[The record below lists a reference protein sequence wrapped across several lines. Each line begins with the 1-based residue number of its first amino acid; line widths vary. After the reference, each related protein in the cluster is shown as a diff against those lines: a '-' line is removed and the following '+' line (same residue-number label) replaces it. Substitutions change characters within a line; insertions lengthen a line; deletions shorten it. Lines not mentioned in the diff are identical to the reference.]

1 MAFGGG
7 GGVMCYEF
15 FVFSLLV
22 RARCVVCI
30 PSYAPVV
37 PFPLSFHQ
45 EINKILF
52 ELLQLFHTL
61 CLIGLF

>member
-1 MAFGGG
+1 MAF

-15 FVFSLLV
+15 FVFSLLI
-22 RARCVVCI
+22 RARCVVC
-30 PSYAPVV
+30 YAPVV

-45 EINKILF
+45 EINKVLF